1 MLDYKCTLRN
11 PKRCAFFP
19 KCVYSDNFDQ
29 PMSTTQ
35 NPNQYI
41 CLCTSFKFYLDFQSW
56 HDFFSKSVA
65 HLQSAQLYIHSFI
78 PPCQQLSK
86 MSVDYFVSKKYANF
100 SSNSCEFYERLR
112 IWIRRSHLSNLHVSA
127 NFILANSYFIS
138 ENINLLYEWW
148 KKKHYTEW
156 GRGRVFMHLR
166 FHEILLS
173 NLDIH

>member
-41 CLCTSFKFYLDFQSW
+41 CLCTSFKFYLDIQSW

-65 HLQSAQLYIHSFI
+65 HLQSALCSCSQ
-78 PPCQQLSK
+78 
-86 MSVDYFVSKKYANF
+86 NF
-100 SSNSCEFYERLR
+100 SYFLICS
-112 IWIRRSHLSNLHVSA
+112 LSMDETDDSSKTDPESDLSRAVTA
-127 NFILANSYFIS
+127 NKLFPPGIDDD
-138 ENINLLYEWW
+138 
-148 KKKHYTEW
+148 K
-156 GRGRVFMHLR
+156 
-166 FHEILLS
+166 
-173 NLDIH
+173 